1 MYECV
6 SVVVLDSPL
15 AMFDE
20 YLCSSFIYKV
30 KKFIVKVY
38 LGNPEH
44 L

>member
-6 SVVVLDSPL
+6 SVAVLDSPS
-15 AMFDE
+15 AVFYV
-20 YLCSSFIYKV
+20 YLCSSFIYKE
-30 KKFIVKVY
+30 KKYILKVY